1 MIPDSTQDEVRQ
13 RALMALMAQ
22 FVQQGHPDEYAQYM
36 ATSAIFQ
43 ADLELRNAQLNQL
56 LGWLKQNHADV
67 YTEAIAVVEG
77 TREEFEKRL
86 TQ

>member
-1 MIPDSTQDEVRQ
+1 MIPESTKDEVRQ
-13 RALMALMAQ
+13 QALMALMTQ
-22 FVQQGHPDEYAQYM
+22 FVQQGHPDQYAQYM

-56 LGWLKQNHADV
+56 LGWLQQSHPEV

-77 TREEFEKRL
+77 IREEFEKRL
-86 TQ
+86 DQ